1 MQVVVLILSIIFL
14 LAVSGICSGL
24 NIAVMAID
32 ISEINRKARLGQ
44 RNAKQ
49 ILPLKNNIHLPL
61 VSILIANIASVSG
74 LSLLLNTRIN
84 GFLSV
89 LVATFLTVLFGEIF
103 PQAIFNR
110 NPMKYLI
117 IFMPLLKIF
126 MIITYPIS
134 KPLQILLDKMFPK
147 INSKPKSRR
156 ELGLLISDQLKSK
169 DNEINEDEIA
179 IMTGA
184 LELSTKKVLDIMTPI
199 KKTYYLHLDT
209 ALNDLELD
217 KLKERNYSRIPIL
230 DKDLKM
236 SYGYLILKDLIDIN
250 FDDNNYKVKDMVL
263 HKTKSVGPKMA
274 LDTLFR
280 EFIRYH
286 SHLLIVKS
294 DNLIIGIVT
303 IEDLFEE
310 IIGHEIEDE
319 ADILNRSKY

>member
-1 MQVVVLILSIIFL
+1 MQMVLLILSVIFL

-24 NIAVMAID
+24 NIAIMEID
-32 ISEINRKARLGQ
+32 INELNRKARLGQ
-44 RNAKQ
+44 KNAKR

-84 GFLSV
+84 GLLSV

-117 IFMPLLKIF
+117 MFMPILKIF

-134 KPLQILLDKMFPK
+134 KPLQTLLDRMFPK

-169 DNEINEDEIA
+169 DNEIDEDEIA